1 MSHQPSSAA
10 QFETL
15 VTTPEVVEGGLRNFV
30 MNGGFDI
37 WQRGTAFTANGIY
50 TADRWN
56 ILADGAGVATSIVD
70 RKEFLIGQTE
80 VPGNPE
86 FYVDYQVFRTPHL
99 PSGTSAA
106 LRQFIENVRLFEGE
120 RITVSFWM
128 KGTITGTIAIVLS
141 RSFGVGGSPRSPD
154 PINEPTA
161 FVQIT
166 TPNTWTK
173 YVVKLD
179 VPVTSTGK
187 TVGPVETTLSGLN
200 FATDTR
206 DTTHDPDNQQ
216 VQYTGVVSLAQVQL
230 SIGDIDD
237 LKFVKRDA
245 GLELTLCQRYFEIG
259 QRDETSFSGGG
270 THNQWANFKVTKRV
284 VPAIT
289 YFSREE
295 PPSQS
300 NVVPGSTTIPN
311 TFGATQLDGFR
322 IRLSVIAGNA
332 NTNFVSADSTSPT
345 HAQLPWEADAEF

>member
-1 MSHQPSSAA
+1 MSNSAA

-15 VTTPEVVEGGLRNFV
+15 VTTPEVVQGGLRNFV

-37 WQRGTAFTANGIY
+37 WQRGMVFTINGEM
-50 TADRWN
+50 TADRWRV
-56 ILADGAGVATSIVD
+56 LASGAGVPTASANQVT
-70 RKEFLIGQTE
+70 FTPGQTE

-86 FYVDYQVFRTPHL
+86 FYVDFQAFLTPHL
-99 PSGTSAA
+99 PSGTSSS
-106 LRQFIENVRLFEGE
+106 LTNFIENVLLFEGE

-128 KGTITGTIAIVLS
+128 KGTITGTIAVVLS
-141 RSFGVGGSPRSPD
+141 RGFGTGGSPRSTD

-166 TPNTWTK
+166 SPNTWTK

-187 TVGPVETTLSGLN
+187 TLGPIETTVSGLN

-237 LKFVKRDA
+237 LEFVKRDV
-245 GLELTLCQRYFEIG
+245 GLELTLCQRYYEIN
-259 QRDETSFSGGG
+259 DKSETSFVEGGQHSNWN
-270 THNQWANFKVTKRV
+270 TFKVTKRV
-284 VPAIT
+284 IPTIT

-295 PPSQS
+295 PPTQS
-300 NVVPGSTTIPN
+300 NVAVGTT
-311 TFGATQLDGFR
+311 TFPHTTDNGFQVR
-322 IRLSVIAGNA
+322 IFIVTPFA
-332 NTNFVSADSTSPT
+332 NTNFVSIDPT
-345 HAQLPWEADAEF
+345 DALHLTTKPWEADAEFA